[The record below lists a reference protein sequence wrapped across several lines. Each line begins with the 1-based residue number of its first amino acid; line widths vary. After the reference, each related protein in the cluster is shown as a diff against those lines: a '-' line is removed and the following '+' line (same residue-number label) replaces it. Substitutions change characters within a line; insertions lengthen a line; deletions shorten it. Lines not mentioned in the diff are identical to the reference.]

1 MKNHGDE
8 ISCLLIIWLNMKI
21 RAFIT
26 HKLSEHYAE
35 CQDRFCINRDNHAIA
50 VSDGM
55 SQSVFPD
62 YWAEILS
69 SFYANNGHCTNE
81 DRKELCREWL
91 KKVVDFINSERQNGK
106 NPWRLQNCIE
116 AQNGAGATLCGIK
129 FTDAENWVG
138 HVLGDTCII
147 DVDIIGKA
155 PIEILSSENKAFDSY
170 PDYYESFPNKEGRG
184 QIREFTGKLSKG
196 HCLLLVSD
204 PFSEFLYNNKEQC
217 SQWLTRILEL
227 TGHEEY
233 CSLVD
238 DWRQSGLH
246 NDDSTLCIIEPD
258 GSMDFNI
265 EHEDDISSLIK
276 TEMSPKGVNANSLSP
291 NEHPK
296 TNIQLNEVEKA
307 DAPFGPNEQEVPT
320 KVSQEEI
327 NQKLKREIEEFANR
341 RCESLISNAKRG
353 CLYPAKKKKQVAR
366 NININA
372 NEIRNFCKELVDK
385 CKECIDKSLRIL
397 IEE

>member
-1 MKNHGDE
+1 
-8 ISCLLIIWLNMKI
+8 MKI

-26 HKLSEHYAE
+26 HKLSEHYSE

-81 DRKELCREWL
+81 DRKRLCGEWL
-91 KKVVDFINSERQNGK
+91 KKVVDFISAEEQSGK

-116 AQNGAGATLCGIK
+116 SQNGAGATLCGIK

-147 DVDIIGKA
+147 DVDITGKA
-155 PIEILSSENKAFDSY
+155 PIEILSSEDKAFDSY
-170 PDYYESFPNKEGRG
+170 PDFYESFPNKEGRG
-184 QIREFTGKLSKG
+184 QIREFTGKLSEG

-204 PFSEFLYNNKEQC
+204 PFSEFLYNNKEHC
-217 SQWLTRILEL
+217 SLWLTRILEL
-227 TGHEEY
+227 KGHEDY

-265 EHEDDISSLIK
+265 EQEDDISSLIESETYIAESK
-276 TEMSPKGVNANSLSP
+276 NKISTSNESLTKIVPLEKKKNDDINEVTKLKDTTRQSSAEEEKQKIKDTFEEYANS
-291 NEHPK
+291 
-296 TNIQLNEVEKA
+296 
-307 DAPFGPNEQEVPT
+307 
-320 KVSQEEI
+320 
-327 NQKLKREIEEFANR
+327 
-341 RCESLISNAKRG
+341 RCESIIDNAKRTKT
-353 CLYPAKKKKQVAR
+353 YPKKKKSQVTKATS
-366 NININA
+366 IGS
-372 NEIRNFCKELVDK
+372 NEIRKFCTELIDK
-385 CKECIDKSLRIL
+385 CKECIDKSFRMLT
-397 IEE
+397 EE

>member
-1 MKNHGDE
+1 
-8 ISCLLIIWLNMKI
+8 MKI

-26 HKLSEHYAE
+26 HKLSEHYSE
-35 CQDRFCINRDNHAIA
+35 CQDRFCINRDNHTIA

-81 DRKELCREWL
+81 DRKELCHEWL
-91 KKVVDFINSERQNGK
+91 KKVEDFISSEIQNGK

-116 AQNGAGATLCGIK
+116 SQNGAGATLCGIK

-147 DVDIIGKA
+147 DVDITGKDT
-155 PIEILSSENKAFDSY
+155 IKIHTSEDKAFDSY

-184 QIREFTGKLSKG
+184 QIKEFTGKLLEG

-204 PFSEFLYNNKEQC
+204 PFSEFLYTDKENRNL
-217 SQWLTRILEL
+217 WLKKILEL
-227 TGHEEY
+227 KGHKDF

-265 EHEDDISSLIK
+265 EQEDDISSLIK
-276 TEMSPKGVNANSLSP
+276 AEMSPKEVNANSLSP
-291 NEHPK
+291 NEHLK
-296 TNIQLNEVEKA
+296 TNIQPNDEEKT
-307 DAPFGPNEQEVPT
+307 DAPFGSNEQEVPT
-320 KVSQEEI
+320 KVSQEER
-327 NQKLKREIEEFANR
+327 NQKLKREIEAFANL

-353 CLYPAKKKKQVAR
+353 CLYPAKKKKQLTR
-366 NININA
+366 NTSISA

-385 CKECIDKSLRIL
+385 CKECIDKSFRML

>member
-1 MKNHGDE
+1 
-8 ISCLLIIWLNMKI
+8 MKI

-26 HKLSEHYAE
+26 HKLSEHYSE

-69 SFYANNGHCTNE
+69 SFYANNGHCTND
-81 DRKELCREWL
+81 DRKRLCSEWL
-91 KKVVDFINSERQNGK
+91 KKVEDFISSEIQKGK
-106 NPWRLQNCIE
+106 NPWRLQNCIKS
-116 AQNGAGATLCGIK
+116 QNGAGATLCGIK

-147 DVDIIGKA
+147 DVDLKGKYT
-155 PIEILSSENKAFDSY
+155 IKIHTSEDKAFDSY

-184 QIREFTGKLSKG
+184 QIKEFTGKLSEG

-204 PFSEFLYNNKEQC
+204 PFSEFLYANKENC
-217 SQWLTRILEL
+217 KLWLKKILEL
-227 TGHEEY
+227 NGHENF
-233 CSLVD
+233 CSLID

-265 EHEDDISSLIK
+265 EQEDDISTLIENEMHITESISKISTSEESLATTTQIEEKKVNYQKEMAKSKDGDKQPSIEEEKQKIIK
-276 TEMSPKGVNANSLSP
+276 DFETYANS
-291 NEHPK
+291 
-296 TNIQLNEVEKA
+296 
-307 DAPFGPNEQEVPT
+307 
-320 KVSQEEI
+320 
-327 NQKLKREIEEFANR
+327 
-341 RCESLISNAKRG
+341 RCESIIDKRSES
-353 CLYPAKKKKQVAR
+353 YPIKKRQVTKATS
-366 NININA
+366 IGS

-385 CKECIDKSLRIL
+385 CKECIDKSFRML

>member
-1 MKNHGDE
+1 
-8 ISCLLIIWLNMKI
+8 MKI

-26 HKLSEHYAE
+26 HKLSEHYSE

-91 KKVVDFINSERQNGK
+91 KKVEDFISSVIQNGK

-116 AQNGAGATLCGIK
+116 SQNGAGATLCGIK

-147 DVDIIGKA
+147 DVDITKKDTIK
-155 PIEILSSENKAFDSY
+155 IHTSEDKAFDSY

-184 QIREFTGKLSKG
+184 QIKEFTGKLSEG

-204 PFSEFLYNNKEQC
+204 PFSEFLYTNKENC
-217 SQWLTRILEL
+217 SLWLKKILEL
-227 TGHEEY
+227 KGHEDF

-246 NDDSTLCIIEPD
+246 DDDSTLCIIEPD

-265 EHEDDISSLIK
+265 EQEDDISTLIEKEKHTTESISKISTPDESLAITTQLEEKKVNDPKEMVKSNDVERQPSIEEEKQKIIK
-276 TEMSPKGVNANSLSP
+276 YFETYANS
-291 NEHPK
+291 
-296 TNIQLNEVEKA
+296 
-307 DAPFGPNEQEVPT
+307 
-320 KVSQEEI
+320 
-327 NQKLKREIEEFANR
+327 
-341 RCESLISNAKRG
+341 RCESIDS
-353 CLYPAKKKKQVAR
+353 
-366 NININA
+366 

-385 CKECIDKSLRIL
+385 FKECIDKLLRML

>member
-1 MKNHGDE
+1 
-8 ISCLLIIWLNMKI
+8 MKI
-21 RAFIT
+21 RTFIT
-26 HKLSEHYAE
+26 HKLSEHYSE

-91 KKVVDFINSERQNGK
+91 KKVVDFISSEIQNGK

-116 AQNGAGATLCGIK
+116 SQNGAGATLCGIK

-147 DVDIIGKA
+147 DVDITGKDT
-155 PIEILSSENKAFDSY
+155 IKIHTSEDKAFDSY
-170 PDYYESFPNKEGRG
+170 PDYYESFPKKEGRG
-184 QIREFTGKLSKG
+184 QIKEFTGKLLEG

-204 PFSEFLYNNKEQC
+204 PFSEFLYNNTENC
-217 SQWLTRILEL
+217 NLWLKKILEL
-227 TGHEEY
+227 KGHEDF

-258 GSMDFNI
+258 GSMNFNI
-265 EHEDDISSLIK
+265 EHEDDISALIENEKHITESISKISTSDESLATTTQLEEKKVNDPNEMVKSNEVDRQPSIEEEKQKIIK
-276 TEMSPKGVNANSLSP
+276 DFETYANS
-291 NEHPK
+291 
-296 TNIQLNEVEKA
+296 
-307 DAPFGPNEQEVPT
+307 
-320 KVSQEEI
+320 
-327 NQKLKREIEEFANR
+327 
-341 RCESLISNAKRG
+341 RCESIIDNAKRSKS
-353 CLYPAKKKKQVAR
+353 YPIKKRQVTKATS
-366 NININA
+366 IGS

-385 CKECIDKSLRIL
+385 CKECIDKSLRML

>member
-1 MKNHGDE
+1 
-8 ISCLLIIWLNMKI
+8 MKI

-26 HKLSEHYAE
+26 HKLSEHYSE

-81 DRKELCREWL
+81 DRKELCREWI
-91 KKVVDFINSERQNGK
+91 KKVVDFISSEIQNGK

-116 AQNGAGATLCGIK
+116 SQNGAGATLCGIK

-147 DVDIIGKA
+147 DVDITGKDT
-155 PIEILSSENKAFDSY
+155 IKIHTSEDKAFDSY

-184 QIREFTGKLSKG
+184 QIKEFTGKLLKG

-204 PFSEFLYNNKEQC
+204 PFSEFLYTNKENC
-217 SQWLTRILEL
+217 NLWLKKILEL
-227 TGHEEY
+227 KGHEDF

-238 DWRQSGLH
+238 DWRQNGLH

-258 GSMDFNI
+258 GSMNFNI
-265 EHEDDISSLIK
+265 EHEDDISTLIENEKHITEPISKISTSDESLATTTQLEEKKVNDPKEMVKSNDVERQPSIEEEKQKIIK
-276 TEMSPKGVNANSLSP
+276 DFETYANS
-291 NEHPK
+291 
-296 TNIQLNEVEKA
+296 
-307 DAPFGPNEQEVPT
+307 
-320 KVSQEEI
+320 
-327 NQKLKREIEEFANR
+327 
-341 RCESLISNAKRG
+341 RCESIIDNAKRSKSY
-353 CLYPAKKKKQVAR
+353 LRKKRQVTKATS
-366 NININA
+366 IGS

-385 CKECIDKSLRIL
+385 CKECIDKSLRML